1 MTTRFHTE
9 FRPRNN
15 QSADFVRAVPF
26 YGVAAPTQAHSRREW
41 ERYVADLNEA
51 SSVNEWRMIETTR

>member
-1 MTTRFHTE
+1 MTTRLYTE

-15 QSADFVRAVPF
+15 PSADFVRAVAF
-26 YGVAAPTQAHSRREW
+26 YGVAAPTQAHSRSEW

-51 SSVNEWRMIETTR
+51 SAVNEWRLTEA